1 MPAIILLAACKVNSK
16 SQGQHGTS
24 GAEISKT
31 NKSKT
36 SGRRPCAVEACA
48 FFGVLAVRIGL
59 LRRK

>member
-16 SQGQHGTS
+16 SKYTR
-24 GAEISKT
+24 AFARKPVW
-31 NKSKT
+31 
-36 SGRRPCAVEACA
+36 RAVARCAVETCA